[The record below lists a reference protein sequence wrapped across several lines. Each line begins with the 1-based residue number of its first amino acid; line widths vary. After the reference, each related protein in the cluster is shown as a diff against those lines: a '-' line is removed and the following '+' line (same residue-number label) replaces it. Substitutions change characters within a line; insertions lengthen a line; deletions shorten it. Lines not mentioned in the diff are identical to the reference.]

1 LEREVSK
8 VGKYFGIFIALSLAA
23 NTCVY
28 AETFLDQVVV
38 TPLKKP
44 TRILNVFNNVQIITS
59 KEIKLQGYESINEI
73 LSKSSSISIGSNGG
87 YGQTKSIFL
96 RGTESNHTKVL
107 INGVDLNPGTLGV
120 PSIQHISVDMI
131 QRIEISKG
139 SMSALYGKDTIGGV
153 INIITKKN
161 IGNKISISTGTHNTK
176 NIVYSGGLNY
186 MNHKFSTN
194 INRLESDSF
203 KAKVTSTEKHAY
215 DTTNL
220 DFNYVINI
228 GQSEVSANYYKST
241 GNTEYDSFGSNL
253 NQNHRDNH
261 FKFNVNYMFADSYLD
276 LFYVKK
282 TNEINQAAL
291 SATDYTHT
299 KINSF
304 GFEYTIVGNESN
316 HTLIGM
322 DYNDEA
328 MYELSYGT
336 SFKHTNKIKQAYISS
351 THKISE
357 KLQTNFGIRSQ
368 NHTTYDNFISGNVG
382 INYYLNQS
390 FVISSSLAKSF
401 RAPDATDLFGYGG
414 NSKLNPEES
423 RASEISMRYKVS
435 DNESFAGTLF
445 HNKIT
450 NLIESDGTK
459 MQNINKAK
467 IYGIDISYEKYV
479 NNKKLDIQY
488 TYQEPKDQTNNVI
501 LSRRPRSRLIGNMTF
516 FLKDAQSVG
525 ITTMYES
532 RRDNSIYDA
541 NQLGS
546 YVLVDAN
553 YTRDIQGYEVGFK
566 INNLLDKSYRLAHN
580 YNTDGRSFNLTI
592 KSDF

>member
-1 LEREVSK
+1 

>member
-1 LEREVSK
+1 

-228 GQSEVSANYYKST
+228 GQNEVSANYYKST

>member
-1 LEREVSK
+1 M
-8 VGKYFGIFIALSLAA
+8 GKNFGLVVAISLA
-23 NTCVY
+23 TSTYVS
-28 AETFLDQVVV
+28 AETFLDKVVV
-38 TPLKKP
+38 TPLKTP
-44 TRILNVFNNVQIITS
+44 TKIFNLFNNVQVISS

-120 PSIQHISVDMI
+120 PSIQHITVDMI
-131 QRIEISKG
+131 DSIEISKG
-139 SMSALYGKDTIGGV
+139 SMSTLYGKDTIGGV
-153 INIITKKN
+153 INIITKKSA
-161 IGNKISISTGTHNTK
+161 GNKISISTGTHNTK

-186 MNHKFSTN
+186 MNHNFSAN
-194 INRLESDSF
+194 VSRLESDSYR
-203 KAKVTSTEKHAY
+203 AKVTSSKKHAY

-220 DFNYVINI
+220 DLNYVMTI
-228 GQSEVSANYYKST
+228 GQNEVSANYYKST

-261 FKFNVNYMFADSYLD
+261 FKFNINHMFTESYLD

-282 TNEINQAAL
+282 TNEINQAAS

-299 KINSF
+299 KVNAF
-304 GFEYTIVGNESN
+304 GFEYTFVGNESN

-322 DYNDEA
+322 DYSDEA

-336 SFKHTNKIKQAYISS
+336 SFEHTNKNKQVYISS
-351 THKISE
+351 THSISE
-357 KLQTNFGIRSQ
+357 KFQTNFGIRAQ
-368 NHTTYDNFISGNVG
+368 NHSTYNNFTSGNVG
-382 INYYLNQS
+382 VNYYLNPR
-390 FVISSSLAKSF
+390 FVISAALAKSF

-414 NSKLNPEES
+414 NNKLNPEES
-423 RASEISMRYKVS
+423 RTSEISIRYKIS
-435 DNESFAGTLF
+435 DNESFASTLF

-450 NLIESDGTK
+450 NLIEFGGTK
-459 MQNINKAK
+459 MQNVNKAR
-467 IYGIDISYEKYV
+467 INGIDVSYVRYV
-479 NNKKLDIQY
+479 NNKKFDIQY
-488 TYQEPKDQTNNVI
+488 TYQEPKDLTNNVI
-501 LSRRPRSRLIGNMTF
+501 LSRRPRNRLINNMTL
-516 FLKDAQSVG
+516 FLKDAQTVG
-525 ITTMYES
+525 ITAMYES
-532 RRDNSIYDA
+532 SRDNSIYDA

-553 YTRDIQGYEVGFK
+553 YTKDIQGYEVGFK
-566 INNLLDKSYRLAHN
+566 VNNLLDKSYRLAHN

>member
-1 LEREVSK
+1 M
-8 VGKYFGIFIALSLAA
+8 GKNFGLVVAISLA
-23 NTCVY
+23 TSTYVS
-28 AETFLDQVVV
+28 AETFLDKVVV
-38 TPLKKP
+38 TPLKTP
-44 TRILNVFNNVQIITS
+44 TKIFNLFNNVQVISS

-120 PSIQHISVDMI
+120 PSIQHITVDMI
-131 QRIEISKG
+131 DSIEISKG
-139 SMSALYGKDTIGGV
+139 SMSTLYGKDTIGGV
-153 INIITKKN
+153 INIITKKST
-161 IGNKISISTGTHNTK
+161 GNKISISTGTHNTK

-186 MNHKFSTN
+186 MNHNFSTN
-194 INRLESDSF
+194 ISRLESDSYR
-203 KAKVTSTEKHAY
+203 AKVTSSKKHAY

-220 DFNYVINI
+220 DLNYVMTI
-228 GQSEVSANYYKST
+228 GQNEVSANYYKST

-261 FKFNVNYMFADSYLD
+261 FKFNINHMFTESYLD

-282 TNEINQAAL
+282 TNEINQAAS

-299 KINSF
+299 KVNAF
-304 GFEYTIVGNESN
+304 GFEYTFVGNESN

-322 DYNDEA
+322 DYSDEA

-336 SFKHTNKIKQAYISS
+336 SFEHTNKNKQVYISS
-351 THKISE
+351 THSISE
-357 KLQTNFGIRSQ
+357 KFQTNFGIRAQ
-368 NHTTYDNFISGNVG
+368 NHSTYNNFTSGNVG
-382 INYYLNQS
+382 VNYYLNPR
-390 FVISSSLAKSF
+390 FVISAALAKSF

-414 NSKLNPEES
+414 NNKLNPEES
-423 RASEISMRYKVS
+423 RTSEISIRYKIS
-435 DNESFAGTLF
+435 DNESFASTLF

-450 NLIESDGTK
+450 NLIEFGGTK
-459 MQNINKAK
+459 MQNVNKAR
-467 IYGIDISYEKYV
+467 INGIDVSYVRYV
-479 NNKKLDIQY
+479 NNKKFDIQY
-488 TYQEPKDQTNNVI
+488 TYQEPKDLTNNVI
-501 LSRRPRSRLIGNMTF
+501 LSRRPRNRLINNMTL
-516 FLKDAQSVG
+516 FLKDAQTVG
-525 ITTMYES
+525 ITAMYES
-532 RRDNSIYDA
+532 SRDNSIYDA

-553 YTRDIQGYEVGFK
+553 YTKDIQGYEVGFK
-566 INNLLDKSYRLAHN
+566 VNNLLDKSYRLAHN

>member
-1 LEREVSK
+1 M
-8 VGKYFGIFIALSLAA
+8 GKYFGIFIALSLAA

-261 FKFNVNYMFADSYLD
+261 FKLNTNYMFADSHID
-276 LFYVKK
+276 LFYIKK

-299 KINSF
+299 KINTF
-304 GFEYTIVGNESN
+304 GFEYTIPGNESN

-322 DYNDEA
+322 DYGDEA
-328 MYELSYGT
+328 LYELSYGT
-336 SFKHTNKIKQAYISS
+336 SFKHTNKVKQAYISS
-351 THKISE
+351 TNFISE
-357 KLQTNFGIRSQ
+357 NLQTNFGIRAQ
-368 NHTTYDNFISGNVG
+368 NHSTYNSFTSGNVG
-382 INYYLNQS
+382 TNYYLNPR
-390 FVISSSLAKSF
+390 FVISLALAKSF

-414 NSKLNPEES
+414 NNKLKPEES
-423 RASEISMRYKVS
+423 RTSEISIKYRIS
-435 DNESFAGTLF
+435 DNESFIGTLF
-445 HNKIT
+445 HNNIT

-459 MQNINKAK
+459 MQNINKARIK
-467 IYGIDISYEKYV
+467 GIDISYMKYI
-479 NNKKLDIQY
+479 NNKKFDIQY
-488 TYQEPKDQTNNVI
+488 TYQEPRDQTNNVI
-501 LSRRPRSRLIGNMTF
+501 LSRRPRNRLIGNMTL
-516 FLKDAQSVG
+516 FLKDAQSFG

-532 RRDNSIYDA
+532 SRDNSIYDT
-541 NQLGS
+541 NRLGG
-546 YVLVDAN
+546 YILVDAN
-553 YTRDIQGYEVGFK
+553 YTKEIQGYEIGFK
-566 INNLLDKSYRLAHN
+566 INNILDKSYRLAHN
-580 YNTDGRSFNLTI
+580 YNTDGRSFKLTI

>member
-1 LEREVSK
+1 M
-8 VGKYFGIFIALSLAA
+8 GKYFGIIIAISLAM
-23 NTCVY
+23 NTYVS

-44 TRILNVFNNVQIITS
+44 AKVFNVFNNVQVITS

-120 PSIQHISVDMI
+120 PSIQHISVNMI
-131 QRIEISKG
+131 ERIEISKG
-139 SMSALYGKDTIGGV
+139 SMSTLYGKDAIGGV

-161 IGNKISISTGTHNTK
+161 IDNKISLSSGTHNTK

-186 MNHKFSTN
+186 INHNFSTN
-194 INRLESDSF
+194 ISRLESDSY
-203 KAKVTSTEKHAY
+203 KAKIASSKKHAY

-220 DFNYVINI
+220 DFNYVMTV
-228 GQSEVSANYYKST
+228 GQNEVSANYYKSI

-261 FKFNVNYMFADSYLD
+261 LKLNLNHVYDNSYLD

-299 KINSF
+299 KINTF
-304 GFEYTIVGNESN
+304 GFEYTIAGNESN

-322 DYNDEA
+322 SYDDEA

-336 SFKHTNKIKQAYISS
+336 SFKHTNKVKQAYISS
-351 THKISE
+351 TNSISE
-357 KLQTNFGIRSQ
+357 KLQTNFGIRAQ
-368 NHTTYDNFISGNVG
+368 NHSTYNSFTSGNVG
-382 INYYLNQS
+382 INYYLNPR
-390 FVISSSLAKSF
+390 FAISVGLAKSF

-414 NSKLNPEES
+414 NDKLNPEES
-423 RASEISMRYKVS
+423 RTGEISIKYRVS
-435 DNESFAGTLF
+435 DKESFVGSLF

-459 MQNINKAK
+459 MQNINKAR
-467 IYGIDISYEKYV
+467 INGIDISYVKYV
-479 NNKKLDIQY
+479 NNNRFDIQY

-501 LSRRPRSRLIGNMTF
+501 LSRRPRNRLIGNMTL
-516 FLKDAQSVG
+516 FLKNSQSIG

-532 RRDNSIYDA
+532 SRDNSIYDA
-541 NQLGS
+541 NQLGG

-553 YTRDIQGYEVGFK
+553 YTRDIQGYEIGFK

>member
-1 LEREVSK
+1 M
-8 VGKYFGIFIALSLAA
+8 GKYFGIFIALSLAA

-44 TRILNVFNNVQIITS
+44 TRILNVFNNVQVITS

>member
-1 LEREVSK
+1 M
-8 VGKYFGIFIALSLAA
+8 GKNFGLVVAISLA
-23 NTCVY
+23 TSTYVS
-28 AETFLDQVVV
+28 AETFLDKVVV
-38 TPLKKP
+38 TPLKTP
-44 TRILNVFNNVQIITS
+44 TKIFNLFNNVQVISS

-120 PSIQHISVDMI
+120 PSIQHITVDMI
-131 QRIEISKG
+131 DSIEISKG
-139 SMSALYGKDTIGGV
+139 SMSTLYGKDTIGGV
-153 INIITKKN
+153 INIITKKSA
-161 IGNKISISTGTHNTK
+161 GNKISISTGTHNTK

-186 MNHKFSTN
+186 MNHNFSAN
-194 INRLESDSF
+194 VSRLESDSYR
-203 KAKVTSTEKHAY
+203 AKVTSSKKHAY

-220 DFNYVINI
+220 DLNYVMTI
-228 GQSEVSANYYKST
+228 GQNEVSANYYKST

-261 FKFNVNYMFADSYLD
+261 FKFNINHMFTESYLD

-282 TNEINQAAL
+282 TNEINQAAS

-299 KINSF
+299 KVNGF
-304 GFEYTIVGNESN
+304 GFEYTFVGNESN

-322 DYNDEA
+322 DYSDEA

-336 SFKHTNKIKQAYISS
+336 SFEHTNKNKQVYISS
-351 THKISE
+351 THSISE
-357 KLQTNFGIRSQ
+357 KFQTNFGIRAQ
-368 NHTTYDNFISGNVG
+368 NHSTYNNFTSGNVG
-382 INYYLNQS
+382 VNYYLNPR
-390 FVISSSLAKSF
+390 FVISAALAKSF

-414 NSKLNPEES
+414 NNKLNPEES
-423 RASEISMRYKVS
+423 RTSEISIRYKIS
-435 DNESFAGTLF
+435 DNESFASTFF

-450 NLIESDGTK
+450 NLIEFGGTK
-459 MQNINKAK
+459 MQNVNKAR
-467 IYGIDISYEKYV
+467 INGIDVSYVRYV
-479 NNKKLDIQY
+479 NNKKFDIQY
-488 TYQEPKDQTNNVI
+488 TYQEPKDLTNNVI
-501 LSRRPRSRLIGNMTF
+501 LSRRPRNRLINNMTL
-516 FLKDAQSVG
+516 FLKDAQTVG
-525 ITTMYES
+525 ITAMYES
-532 RRDNSIYDA
+532 SRDNSIYDA

-553 YTRDIQGYEVGFK
+553 YTKDIQGYEVGFK
-566 INNLLDKSYRLAHN
+566 VNNLLDKSYRLAHN
-580 YNTDGRSFNLTI
+580 YNTDGRSFILTI

>member
-1 LEREVSK
+1 M
-8 VGKYFGIFIALSLAA
+8 GKYFGIFIALSLAA

-368 NHTTYDNFISGNVG
+368 NHTIYDNFISGNVG

>member
-1 LEREVSK
+1 M
-8 VGKYFGIFIALSLAA
+8 GKYFGLVVAISLA
-23 NTCVY
+23 TSTYVS
-28 AETFLDQVVV
+28 AETFLDKVVV
-38 TPLKKP
+38 TPLKTP
-44 TRILNVFNNVQIITS
+44 TKIFNLFNNVQVISS

-120 PSIQHISVDMI
+120 PSIQHITVDMI
-131 QRIEISKG
+131 DSIEISKG
-139 SMSALYGKDTIGGV
+139 SMSTLYGKDTIGGV
-153 INIITKKN
+153 INIITKKSA
-161 IGNKISISTGTHNTK
+161 GNKISISTGTHNTK

-186 MNHKFSTN
+186 MNHNFSTN
-194 INRLESDSF
+194 ISRLESDSYR
-203 KAKVTSTEKHAY
+203 AKVTSSKKHAY

-220 DFNYVINI
+220 DLNYVMTI
-228 GQSEVSANYYKST
+228 GQNEVSANYYKST

-261 FKFNVNYMFADSYLD
+261 FKFNINHMFTESYLD

-282 TNEINQAAL
+282 TNEINQAAS

-299 KINSF
+299 KVNAF
-304 GFEYTIVGNESN
+304 GFEYTFVGNESN

-322 DYNDEA
+322 DYSDEA

-336 SFKHTNKIKQAYISS
+336 SFEHTNKNKQVYISS
-351 THKISE
+351 THSISE
-357 KLQTNFGIRSQ
+357 KFQTNFGIRAQ
-368 NHTTYDNFISGNVG
+368 NHSTYNNFTSGNVG
-382 INYYLNQS
+382 VNYYLNPR
-390 FVISSSLAKSF
+390 FVISAALAKSF

-414 NSKLNPEES
+414 NNKLNPEES
-423 RASEISMRYKVS
+423 RTSEISIRYKIS
-435 DNESFAGTLF
+435 DNESFASTLF

-450 NLIESDGTK
+450 NLIEFGGTK
-459 MQNINKAK
+459 MQNVNKAR
-467 IYGIDISYEKYV
+467 INGIDVSYVRYV
-479 NNKKLDIQY
+479 NNKKFDIQY
-488 TYQEPKDQTNNVI
+488 TYQEPKDLTNNVI
-501 LSRRPRSRLIGNMTF
+501 LSRRPRNRLINNMTL
-516 FLKDAQSVG
+516 FLKDAQTVG
-525 ITTMYES
+525 ITAMYES
-532 RRDNSIYDA
+532 SRDNSIYDA

-553 YTRDIQGYEVGFK
+553 YTKDIQGYEVGFK
-566 INNLLDKSYRLAHN
+566 VNNLLDKSYRLAHN

>member
-1 LEREVSK
+1 M
-8 VGKYFGIFIALSLAA
+8 GKYFGIFIALSLAA

-176 NIVYSGGLNY
+176 NIVYSGGFNY
-186 MNHKFSTN
+186 MNHDFSTN
-194 INRLESDSF
+194 VSRLESDSF
-203 KAKVTSTEKHAY
+203 KAKVTSTKKHAY

-220 DFNYVINI
+220 DFNYIMTI
-228 GQSEVSANYYKST
+228 GQNEVSANYYKSI

-357 KLQTNFGIRSQ
+357 KLQTNLGIRTQ
-368 NHTTYDNFISGNVG
+368 NHSTYNSFTSGNVG
-382 INYYLNQS
+382 INYYLNPR
-390 FVISSSLAKSF
+390 FVISAALAKSF

-414 NSKLNPEES
+414 NNKLKPEES
-423 RASEISMRYKVS
+423 RTSEISMRYRIS

-459 MQNINKAK
+459 MQNINKAR
-467 IYGIDISYEKYV
+467 INGIDISYVKYV
-479 NNKKLDIQY
+479 NNKKFDIQY
-488 TYQEPKDQTNNVI
+488 TYQEPRDQTNNVI
-501 LSRRPRSRLIGNMTF
+501 LSRRPRNRLIGNMTLF
-516 FLKDAQSVG
+516 FKDAESVG

>member
-1 LEREVSK
+1 M
-8 VGKYFGIFIALSLAA
+8 GKYFGIFIAISLAT
-23 NTCVY
+23 NTCVS

-516 FLKDAQSVG
+516 FLKNAQSIG

-532 RRDNSIYDA
+532 SRDNSIYDA
-541 NQLGS
+541 NQLGG

-566 INNLLDKSYRLAHN
+566 INNLLDRSYRLAHN
-580 YNTDGRSFNLTI
+580 YNTDGRSFILTI

>member
-1 LEREVSK
+1 M
-8 VGKYFGIFIALSLAA
+8 GKYFAIIIAISLAA
-23 NTCVY
+23 NTDVF
-28 AETFLDQVVV
+28 AETFLDKVVV
-38 TPLKKP
+38 TPLKTP
-44 TRILNVFNNVQIITS
+44 TKIFNLFNNVQIITS
-59 KEIKLQGYESINEI
+59 KEIKLQGYKSINEI

-131 QRIEISKG
+131 ESIEISKG
-139 SMSALYGKDTIGGV
+139 NMSTLYGKDTIGGV

-161 IGNKISISTGTHNTK
+161 LGNKISMSAGTHNTK

-186 MNHKFSTN
+186 MNHNFSTN
-194 INRLESDSF
+194 ISRLESDSY
-203 KAKVTSTEKHAY
+203 KAKVTSTKKHAY

-220 DFNYVINI
+220 DFNYIMTI
-228 GQSEVSANYYKST
+228 GQNEVSANYYKSI

-253 NQNHRDNH
+253 SQNHRDNH
-261 FKFNVNYMFADSYLD
+261 LKFNVNYTFVDSYLD
-276 LFYVKK
+276 LFYTKK

-299 KINSF
+299 KINTF
-304 GFEYTIVGNESN
+304 GFEYSILRKESD

-322 DYNDEA
+322 DYSDEA

-336 SFKHTNKIKQAYISS
+336 SFKHTNKVKQAYISS
-351 THKISE
+351 THSITD
-357 KLQTNFGIRSQ
+357 KLQTNFGVRTQ
-368 NHTTYDNFISGNVG
+368 NHSTYKNFKSGNIG
-382 INYYLNQS
+382 INYYFNPR
-390 FVISSSLAKSF
+390 FVISAAVAKSF
-401 RAPDATDLFGYGG
+401 RAPDATDLFGYAG
-414 NSKLNPEES
+414 NNKLNPEES
-423 RASEISMRYKVS
+423 RTSEISIRYRVS
-435 DNESFAGTLF
+435 SNESFASTLF

-459 MQNINKAK
+459 MQNINKAR
-467 IYGIDISYEKYV
+467 INGFDISYVRYV
-479 NNKKLDIQY
+479 NNKKFDIQY
-488 TYQEPKDQTNNVI
+488 TYQEPKDKTNNVI
-501 LSRRPRSRLIGNMTF
+501 LSRRPRNRLINNITL
-516 FLKDAQSVG
+516 FLKDAQTIG
-525 ITTMYES
+525 ITAMYES
-532 RRDNSIYDA
+532 SRDNSIYDA
-541 NQLGS
+541 NQLGG

-553 YTRDIQGYEVGFK
+553 YTKDIQGYELGFK

-580 YNTDGRSFNLTI
+580 YNTDGRSFILTI

>member
-1 LEREVSK
+1 M
-8 VGKYFGIFIALSLAA
+8 GKYFGIFIALSLAA

-450 NLIESDGTK
+450 NLIESDGSK

>member
-1 LEREVSK
+1 M
-8 VGKYFGIFIALSLAA
+8 GKYFGIFIALSLAA

>member
-1 LEREVSK
+1 M
-8 VGKYFGIFIALSLAA
+8 GKNFGLVVAISLA
-23 NTCVY
+23 TSTYVS
-28 AETFLDQVVV
+28 AETFLDKVVV
-38 TPLKKP
+38 TPLKTP
-44 TRILNVFNNVQIITS
+44 TKIFNLFNNVQVISS

-120 PSIQHISVDMI
+120 PSIQHITVDMI
-131 QRIEISKG
+131 DSIEISKG
-139 SMSALYGKDTIGGV
+139 SMSTLYGKDTIGGV
-153 INIITKKN
+153 INIITKKSA
-161 IGNKISISTGTHNTK
+161 GNKISISTGTHNTK

-186 MNHKFSTN
+186 MNHNFSTN
-194 INRLESDSF
+194 ISRLESDSYR
-203 KAKVTSTEKHAY
+203 AKVTSSKKHAY

-220 DFNYVINI
+220 DLNYVMTI
-228 GQSEVSANYYKST
+228 GQNEVSANYYKST

-261 FKFNVNYMFADSYLD
+261 FKFNINHMFTESYLD

-282 TNEINQAAL
+282 TNEINQAAS

-299 KINSF
+299 KVNAF
-304 GFEYTIVGNESN
+304 GFEYTFVGNESN

-322 DYNDEA
+322 DYSDEA

-336 SFKHTNKIKQAYISS
+336 SFEHTNKNKQIYISS
-351 THKISE
+351 THSISE
-357 KLQTNFGIRSQ
+357 KFQTNFGIRAQ
-368 NHTTYDNFISGNVG
+368 NHSTYNNFTSGNVG
-382 INYYLNQS
+382 VNYYLNPR
-390 FVISSSLAKSF
+390 FVISAALAKSF

-414 NSKLNPEES
+414 NNKLNPEES
-423 RASEISMRYKVS
+423 RTSEISIRYKIS
-435 DNESFAGTLF
+435 DNESFASTLF

-450 NLIESDGTK
+450 NLIEFGGTK
-459 MQNINKAK
+459 MQNVNKAR
-467 IYGIDISYEKYV
+467 INGIDVSYVRYV
-479 NNKKLDIQY
+479 NNKKFDIQY
-488 TYQEPKDQTNNVI
+488 TYQEPKDLTNNVI
-501 LSRRPRSRLIGNMTF
+501 LSRRPRNRLINNMTL
-516 FLKDAQSVG
+516 FLKDAQTVG
-525 ITTMYES
+525 ITAMYES
-532 RRDNSIYDA
+532 SRDNSIYDA

-553 YTRDIQGYEVGFK
+553 YTKDIQGYEVGFK
-566 INNLLDKSYRLAHN
+566 VNNLLDKSYRLAHN
-580 YNTDGRSFNLTI
+580 YNTDGRSFILTI

>member
-1 LEREVSK
+1 M
-8 VGKYFGIFIALSLAA
+8 GKYFGIFIALSLAA
-23 NTCVY
+23 NTYVY

-435 DNESFAGTLF
+435 DNESFASTLF

>member
-1 LEREVSK
+1 M
-8 VGKYFGIFIALSLAA
+8 GKYFGIFIALSLAA

-450 NLIESDGTK
+450 NLIESDGSK

-516 FLKDAQSVG
+516 FLKNAQSIG

-532 RRDNSIYDA
+532 SRDNSIYDA
-541 NQLGS
+541 NQLGG

-566 INNLLDKSYRLAHN
+566 INNLLDRSYRLAHN

>member
-1 LEREVSK
+1 MR
-8 VGKYFGIFIALSLAA
+8 KYLGIIIAISLA
-23 NTCVY
+23 TSTYVS
-28 AETFLDQVVV
+28 AETFLNQVVV

-44 TRILNVFNNVQIITS
+44 TKVFNVFNNVQVITS
-59 KEIKLQGYESINEI
+59 KEIKLQGYESIYEI
-73 LSKSSSISIGSNGG
+73 LGKSSSISIGSNGG

-131 QRIEISKG
+131 ESIEISKG
-139 SMSALYGKDTIGGV
+139 SMSTLYGKDAIGGV

-161 IGNKISISTGTHNTK
+161 IDNKISISTGTHNTK
-176 NIVYSGGLNY
+176 NIVYSGGINY
-186 MNHKFSTN
+186 MNHNVSTN
-194 INRLESDSF
+194 ISRLESDSY
-203 KAKVTSTEKHAY
+203 KAKVASSKKHAY

-220 DFNYVINI
+220 DFNYVMTV
-228 GQSEVSANYYKST
+228 GQSEVSTNYYKSI

-261 FKFNVNYMFADSYLD
+261 FKFNLNYVFASSYLD

-299 KINSF
+299 KINTF
-304 GFEYTIVGNESN
+304 GFEYTIAGNESN

-322 DYNDEA
+322 GYDDEA

-336 SFKHTNKIKQAYISS
+336 SFKHTNKVKQAYISS
-351 THKISE
+351 THSISE
-357 KLQTNFGIRSQ
+357 KLQTNFGIRAQ
-368 NHTTYDNFISGNVG
+368 NHSTYNSFTSGNVG
-382 INYYLNQS
+382 INYYLNPR
-390 FVISSSLAKSF
+390 FVISAALAKSF

-414 NSKLNPEES
+414 NNNLNPEES
-423 RASEISMRYKVS
+423 RTSEISIRYIVS
-435 DNESFAGTLF
+435 DNESFASTLY

-450 NLIESDGTK
+450 NLIESDGTT
-459 MQNINKAK
+459 MQNINKAR
-467 IYGIDISYEKYV
+467 INGIDISYVKYV
-479 NNKKLDIQY
+479 NNKKFDIQY

-501 LSRRPRSRLIGNMTF
+501 LSRRPRNRLISNMTL
-516 FLKDAQSVG
+516 FLKDAQTVG
-525 ITTMYES
+525 VTAMYES

-541 NQLGS
+541 NQLGG
-546 YVLVDAN
+546 YILVDAN
-553 YTRDIQGYEVGFK
+553 YTKDIQGYEVGFK
-566 INNLLDKSYRLAHN
+566 VNNLLDKSYRLAHN